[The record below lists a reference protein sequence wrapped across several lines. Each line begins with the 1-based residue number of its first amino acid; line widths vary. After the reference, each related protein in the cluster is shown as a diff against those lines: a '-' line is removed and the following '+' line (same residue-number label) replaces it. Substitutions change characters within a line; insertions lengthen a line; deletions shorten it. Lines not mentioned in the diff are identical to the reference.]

1 MESRIE
7 IEQYNTT
14 VDQLQ
19 MQLLTCKED
28 VASATH
34 FRQQEEALQRNQA
47 PKVSAGSDRDVFEGD
62 DVELIATATD
72 PEGDHLTIKWE
83 LVHGPTTLSG
93 VPSIGPQLKLSNMP
107 VGTFNFQA
115 STSDSFNKSASAFVI
130 VNVRPKHSIG
140 IDLGTTFSCI
150 SHSQNSQPR
159 ALLAEPKF
167 GKICSLPRLLISR
180 FQKSCCTR

>member
-19 MQLLTCKED
+19 MQLWTCKED

-34 FRQQEEALQRNQA
+34 LRQQEEALQRNKA

-72 PEGDHLTIKWE
+72 PEGDSLTIQWE
-83 LVHGPTTLSG
+83 LVGPTRLSG
-93 VPSIGPQLKLSNMP
+93 VPSTGPQLKLSNMP

-115 STSDSFNKSASAFVI
+115 STSDSFNKSAAASVT
-130 VNVRPKHSIG
+130 VHVRPKHSIG
-140 IDLGTTFSCI
+140 IDLGT
-150 SHSQNSQPR
+150 R
-159 ALLAEPKF
+159 LAP
-167 GKICSLPRLLISR
+167 CLAN
-180 FQKSCCTR
+180 